1 MRRLLT
7 SILIALFFLG
17 MAGTSGLASG
27 SQEEAKTMV
36 ENAITFL
43 KANGKEKTIAELNN
57 PKGKFINGEVYVV
70 ALDLNAT
77 VLAHPT
83 SPKLVG
89 VNTLEVPD
97 PDGKFFRKDIQK
109 LAKTQGSGWV
119 DYKFKNPKTSKIES
133 KTSFIKKVDDMILL
147 CGIYK

>member
-1 MRRLLT
+1 MRRLSA
-7 SILIALFFLG
+7 SILITLFLAG
-17 MAGTSGLASG
+17 LAGTVLASAT
-27 SQEEAKTMV
+27 QEEAKTMV
-36 ENAITFL
+36 EGAIAFL
-43 KANGKEKTIAELNN
+43 KANGKEKTISELNN

-119 DYKFKNPKTSKIES
+119 DYKFKNPKTNKIES

>member
-1 MRRLLT
+1 MKCFAALLVAT
-7 SILIALFFLG
+7 LLLG
-17 MAGTSGLASG
+17 ISGVAFAAGP
-27 SQEEAKTMV
+27 QDEEAKAMV
-36 ENAITFL
+36 ENAIAFL
-43 KANGKEKTIAELNN
+43 KANGKVKTIAELNN

-119 DYKFKNPKTSKIES
+119 DYKFKNPKTNKIES

>member
-1 MRRLLT
+1 MLT
-7 SILIALFFLG
+7 LFLVG
-17 MAGTSGLASG
+17 MAGTGFTSGT
-27 SQEEAKTMV
+27 QEEAKAMV

-43 KANGKEKTIAELNN
+43 KANGKEKALVEFNN
-57 PKGKFINGEVYVV
+57 PKGKFVNGEIYIV

-119 DYKFKNPKTSKIES
+119 DYKFKNPKTNKIES
-133 KTSFIKKVDDMILL
+133 KTSYIKKVDDMILL
-147 CGIYK
+147 CGIYKQ